1 MNGLRKLLYIATAS
15 AFGLPVLVT
24 SCSDWNTP
32 EPDVIFTPGVS
43 EEYRENI
50 KEYLNSPHKVMF
62 GWFGNWGGNSP
73 SNSLMGLPDSIDF
86 VGLWLVAGNLT
97 EAQQADLKAFQE
109 TGRKTV
115 MSWSPYNIG
124 SGITPA
130 NVSPEE
136 FWGYTP
142 GVVEYMMEA
151 TRRFALALVDTCRKY
166 DIGGFDVDSE
176 GTGTLMHYYEPGRSR
191 MNYFMRVLR
200 EEFDKDGRMLC
211 IDIPSA
217 TGWKAYYT
225 MYDDD
230 VLESVDYVMWQS
242 YEANAQTLESECKA
256 IISGTGAGE
265 NVLRKSI
272 FCATFERAVDKHLF
286 YDTHQYFE
294 YSGGIPHAGIG
305 AYHIEYDYANDYPYV
320 RAAISYMN
328 SPKSVENVSDDNLE

>member
-1 MNGLRKLLYIATAS
+1 MKGLRKYLFIAITS
-15 AFGLPVLVT
+15 VFIFPMLVT

-32 EPDVIFTPGVS
+32 EPDVIFIPGVS
-43 EEYRENI
+43 EEYRANI
-50 KEYLNSPHKVMF
+50 REYLKSPHKVMF
-62 GWFGNWGGNSP
+62 GWFGNWGGNVP

-86 VGLWLVAGNLT
+86 VGLWLVTGNLS
-97 EAQQADLKAFQE
+97 EAQQADLKAFNE

-130 NVSPEE
+130 GVSPED

-142 GVVEYMMEA
+142 EDEESMMEA
-151 TRRFALALVDTCRKY
+151 TRKYALALVDTCRKY

-176 GTGTLMHYYEPGRSR
+176 GTGTLMHYNGPGRER
-191 MNYFMRVLR
+191 INYFMRVLR

-217 TGWKAYYT
+217 TGWKVFYT

-242 YEANAQTLESECKA
+242 YEATTKTLERECEA
-256 IISGTGAGE
+256 IIKSTGVGE

-272 FCATFERAVDKHLF
+272 FCATFERAIDKHLF

-305 AYHIEYDYANDYPYV
+305 AYHIEYDYPNDYPYV

-328 SPKSVENVSDDNLE
+328 SSKDNEEKNEKE